1 MWRPEIRKNV
11 EKFLANEGFIYCKTL
26 ANCIRIQESLLIKVP
41 RLSKCMSAWV
51 SECPSAQVPECQCAF
66 KRPKWPSAHLPW
78 VPLSPSLQMPFECP
92 SAQVPLEGPRSDL
105 KAPVELFLSA
115 QFLFECS
122 PGKESLQHYKKCNR
136 VLKNFKN
143 FSEYILCVTLIVFS
157 FLGIKMCKFYHVLLT
172 RCNDST
178 RFQKLSL
185 NIL

>member
-1 MWRPEIRKNV
+1 MCLQAPQVTKCP
-11 EKFLANEGFIYCKTL
+11 FALSAL
-26 ANCIRIQESLLIKVP
+26 VP
-41 RLSKCMSAWV
+41 K
-51 SECPSAQVPECQCAF
+51 
-66 KRPKWPSAHLPW
+66 
-78 VPLSPSLQMPFECP
+78 SPNALR
-92 SAQVPLEGPRSDL
+92 VPLEGPRSDL